1 MTGVEEKDAATPR
14 REMPRITDEFS
25 YQATLRAAFGAL
37 LLLIFLSG
45 SLFYYSF
52 EESRYYHQRS
62 QLADDVLKA
71 YLELSALIN
80 RSYGEI
86 AQAAL
91 GERGSAGDVA
101 TDPTGEIRGAI
112 ARIRELIGNE
122 VLHVGSE
129 EDERDE
135 LASLEHLEMA
145 ISSVFADLA
154 QTQALDAEG
163 NQDAVQSHLAR
174 IFAQRDNVGLQRLID
189 DAIAEERREATHAD
203 SSANALIR
211 RIEIYSSIATAL
223 IFAFSAFIFVAL
235 LRRLRFSF
243 STLSDGADA
252 IASGSL
258 DHRIPQLGDRDFDLL
273 GLHFNRMAKDLR
285 KDRQNLL
292 KAQAELEDKVAD
304 RTAQLEAANIRL
316 EEIDRTRRRFLAD
329 IGHELRTPL
338 TVIRGEGEIALRG
351 GDKEAEVYQKSLQR
365 VVEQTGHTTRLLDDL
380 LFMVRSSE
388 GEVSLSSQPIPLREA
403 LEDAVS
409 AFETIAADRNISIK
423 LQSDGLPATV
433 LGDRNRLRQTFV
445 ALIDNALRYSKPL
458 GEIRV
463 RLGRHPSG
471 YEVTVKDNGIG
482 ISEEDLELVFE
493 RFYRGE
499 NAIRQAEGT
508 GLGLPVAK
516 AIVDAHGG
524 KISLESS
531 PGNGMTATVIL
542 PNAEEPPTAA

>member
-1 MTGVEEKDAATPR
+1 MTGVEEKHAAKPR
-14 REMPRITDEFS
+14 KETSRITDEFS

-52 EESRYYHQRS
+52 EGSRYYHQRS
-62 QLADDVLKA
+62 QLADDVLRA

-80 RSYGEI
+80 KSYGEI
-86 AQAAL
+86 AHAAL
-91 GERGSAGDVA
+91 GERGDVGA
-101 TDPTGEIRGAI
+101 VVTDPTSEIRDTIG
-112 ARIRELIGNE
+112 RIRELIRNE
-122 VLHVGSE
+122 VLHVGSAE
-129 EDERDE
+129 NERDE

-145 ISSVFADLA
+145 INNVFADLT
-154 QTQALDAEG
+154 QTRALAAGG
-163 NQDAVQSHLAR
+163 NREAVRSHLAK
-174 IFAQRDNVGLQRLID
+174 IFAQRDNIGLQKLID

-223 IFAFSAFIFVAL
+223 IFVFSAFVFVAL

-243 STLSDGADA
+243 STLSEGADA

-273 GLHFNRMAKDLR
+273 GLHFNRMARDLK
-285 KDRQNLL
+285 KDRSNLL

-304 RTAQLEAANIRL
+304 RTAQLEAANSRL

-351 GDKEAEVYQKSLQR
+351 GDKEAAVYQRSLER
-365 VVEQTGHTTRLLDDL
+365 IVEQTGHTSSLLDDL
-380 LFMVRSSE
+380 LFMVRSRE
-388 GEVSLSSQPIPLREA
+388 GEVSLSTQPVPLHEA
-403 LEDAVS
+403 LKDAVS
-409 AFETIAADRNISIK
+409 AFETIATDRNISIE
-423 LQSDGLPATV
+423 LQSEEVAATV

-458 GEIRV
+458 GEICV
-463 RLGRHPSG
+463 RLGRHPRG
-471 YEVTVKDNGIG
+471 YRVTVEDNGIG

-516 AIVDAHGG
+516 AIIDAHGG
-524 KISLESS
+524 EISLESR

-542 PNAEEPPTAA
+542 PSAEKPKTAA